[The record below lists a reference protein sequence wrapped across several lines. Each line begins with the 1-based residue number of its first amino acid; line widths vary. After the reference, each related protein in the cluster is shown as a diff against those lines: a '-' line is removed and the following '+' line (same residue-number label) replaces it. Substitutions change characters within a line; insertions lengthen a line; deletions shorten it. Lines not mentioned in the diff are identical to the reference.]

1 MQKKEIKIK
10 DILKMLDDV
19 TITYGNA
26 SLEYNDD
33 YLKPIT
39 KLIYN
44 HLVDKSKEE
53 LNEIKIGKNQNLYQY
68 LLNKNQGIIFSILTE
83 KGAFKEYYD
92 KNVIDLIK
100 KIKPLG
106 LNNNFHQ
113 FVFLHESSKSMYKK
127 ENDIDFIENAVD
139 FYLSK
144 EEDAKK
150 RNVVINHFLTNTKFK
165 NIFIEVVLNSTVK
178 YAKEIITQ
186 TRVDFLQE
194 VIQEANKNNI
204 DILQQEKSYLNNK
217 YLKGMNKD
225 GKFFISTL
233 NENAINL
240 FLTKGF
246 TFDNEN
252 YEFNGK
258 SLITNLIETDRRE
271 WINIID
277 GVNSINC
284 PKELRKKQ
292 DEAVNGLNDT
302 YFSNIKLWYLKEV
315 KKQEIK
321 EITEELDE
329 KNPKGNEVIKKR
341 KI

>member
-1 MQKKEIKIK
+1 
-10 DILKMLDDV
+10 MLDDV
-19 TITYGNA
+19 TITYGNV
-26 SLEYNDD
+26 SLEYNED

-68 LLNKNQGIIFSILTE
+68 LLNKNQGVIFSILTE
-83 KGAFKEYYD
+83 KGAFKEDYD

-113 FVFLHESSKSMYKK
+113 FVFLHEFSKSMYKK
-127 ENDIDFIENAVD
+127 ENDIAFVENVVD

-150 RNVVINHFLTNTKFK
+150 RNVIIDHFLTNTKFK
-165 NIFIEVVLNSTVK
+165 NIFIEVVLNSTIK

-204 DILQQEKSYLNNK
+204 DILKQEKSYLNNT
-217 YLKGMNKD
+217 YLKGMDKD
-225 GKFFISTL
+225 SKFFISTL
-233 NENAINL
+233 NESAINL

-258 SLITNLIETDRRE
+258 SLITNFIETDRRE

-284 PKELRKKQ
+284 PKKLRKKQ

-329 KNPKGNEVIKKR
+329 KNPKSNEVIKKR

>member
-1 MQKKEIKIK
+1 MC
-10 DILKMLDDV
+10 
-19 TITYGNA
+19 
-26 SLEYNDD
+26 
-33 YLKPIT
+33 
-39 KLIYN
+39 
-44 HLVDKSKEE
+44 
-53 LNEIKIGKNQNLYQY
+53 
-68 LLNKNQGIIFSILTE
+68 
-83 KGAFKEYYD
+83 
-92 KNVIDLIK
+92 
-100 KIKPLG
+100 
-106 LNNNFHQ
+106 
-113 FVFLHESSKSMYKK
+113 KK
-127 ENDIDFIENAVD
+127 ENDIAFIENAVD

-144 EEDAKK
+144 EEEAKK
-150 RNVVINHFLTNTKFK
+150 RNIVIDHFLTNTKFK

-204 DILQQEKSYLNNK
+204 DILKQEKSYLNNK

-225 GKFFISTL
+225 GNFFISTL

-240 FLTKGF
+240 LLTKGF

-258 SLITNLIETDRRE
+258 SLITNLIETNRRE

-277 GVNSINC
+277 GVNSIHC
-284 PKELRKKQ
+284 PKELRTKQ
-292 DEAVNGLNDT
+292 DEAINGLNDT

-329 KNPKGNEVIKKR
+329 KNPKSNEVIKKR